1 MSALDGLAALS
12 RALEALGY
20 QPAPYG
26 EDGLEIQVSGDEPP
40 ATRPMRL
47 RLATLQEGAASAAS
61 LLTFSLTYEFG
72 APEGGIDAIR
82 LAGSVIDRYLL
93 LGHVVVSDQGE
104 VGLRYAMLLDREL
117 SPEVLVQL
125 MGVLDYQQLHY
136 GDYLEAICT
145 DEVDLDI
152 FPAFVARAEV
162 EIDFD

>member
-1 MSALDGLAALS
+1 MSALNGLDGL
-12 RALEALGY
+12 RTALEALGY

-47 RLATLQEGAASAAS
+47 RLATLQEDAESAAS

-72 APEGGIDAIR
+72 APEDGIDAIR

-93 LGHVVVSDQGE
+93 LGHVVVSDEGE
-104 VGLRYAMLLDREL
+104 VGLRYSMLLDRDL
-117 SPEVLVQL
+117 SSEVLVQL

-145 DEVDLDI
+145 DEVDLDF

-162 EIDFD
+162 EVDFD